1 MSITPESIIDDLEN
15 DRLPL
20 PTLPEVAIRVRE
32 TADDENASITDVAK
46 IIETDAALS
55 ARIVQVGNSALYRGI
70 NPAETVQAAAMRMGL
85 DTVRTLATSLVMK
98 QLFQATHPV
107 VDHYLRKAWKSSTDV
122 AALSA
127 MIAKSSTT
135 LESDSALLAG
145 LTHSIGIS
153 PILVKAESDPALLND
168 AQALEQLVY
177 QIYPLVGSQIL
188 KNWDFS
194 EALVKVP
201 AEHLQIDREGD
212 NGKADYV
219 DIVQVALMQTLDD
232 PSHPLAGI
240 DHSQVSAFARLG
252 MSGSVEEINMTGGVI
267 EVEEIKEAIL
277 QALSSYPAHGV

>member
-32 TADDENASITDVAK
+32 TADDDNASITDVSR

-85 DTVRTLATSLVMK
+85 DTVRSLATSLVMK

-107 VDHYLRKAWKSSTDV
+107 VDHYLRRAWKQSTDV
-122 AALSA
+122 ASLSA
-127 MIAKSSTT
+127 MIAKSTTT

-145 LTHSIGIS
+145 LTHSIGLS
-153 PILVKAESDPALLND
+153 PILVKAEGDPVLLND
-168 AQALEQLVY
+168 VQALENLIY
-177 QIYPLVGSQIL
+177 EIYPIVGSRIL
-188 KNWDFS
+188 ENWGFS

-201 AEHLQIDREGD
+201 AEHLNIDRDGN

-219 DIVQVALMQTLDD
+219 DIVQVALLQTLDD
-232 PSHPLAGI
+232 PSHPLAKV
-240 DHSQVSAFARLG
+240 DYAEVSAFARLG
-252 MSGSVEEINMTGGVI
+252 MHANLEEINMTGGVI
-267 EVEEIKEAIL
+267 EVEEIRQAIL
-277 QALSSYPAHGV
+277 

>member
-1 MSITPESIIDDLEN
+1 MKITPEIIIDDLEN

-107 VDHYLRKAWKSSTDV
+107 VDQYLRKAWKQSTDV

-145 LTHSIGIS
+145 LTHSIGLS
-153 PILVKAESDPALLND
+153 PILVKAESDPEVLNNPETLEHLLY
-168 AQALEQLVY
+168 E
-177 QIYPLVGSQIL
+177 IYPVVGSRIL
-188 KNWDFS
+188 ENWGFS

-201 AEHLQIDREGD
+201 SEHLKIDRDGD

-219 DIVQVALMQTLDD
+219 DIVQVALLQTLDD
-232 PSHPLAGI
+232 PFHPLADI
-240 DHSQVSAFARLG
+240 DHSQVSAFERLG
-252 MSGSVEEINMTGGVI
+252 MQADLEEINMTGGVI
-267 EVEEIKEAIL
+267 EVEEIKDAIF
-277 QALSSYPAHGV
+277 

>member
-32 TADDENASITDVAK
+32 TADDDNASITDVAK

-55 ARIVQVGNSALYRGI
+55 ARIVQVGNSALYRGV

-107 VDHYLRKAWKSSTDV
+107 VDHYLRQAWKQSTDV

-127 MIAKSSTT
+127 MIAKTSTT
-135 LESDSALLAG
+135 LEADSALLAG
-145 LTHSIGIS
+145 LTHSIGLA
-153 PILVKAESDPALLND
+153 PILVKAENYPDILGN
-168 AQALEQLVY
+168 AQQLEKLIY
-177 QIYPLVGSQIL
+177 EIYPVVGSQIL
-188 KNWDFS
+188 RNWGFS

-201 AEHLQIDREGD
+201 AEHLNIERNGD

-219 DIVQVALMQTLDD
+219 DIVQVALLQTLDN
-232 PSHPLAGI
+232 PGHPLASV
-240 DHSQVSAFARLG
+240 DHSQVSAFERLG
-252 MSGSVEEINMTGGVI
+252 MADSVEEINMTGGVI
-267 EVEEIKEAIL
+267 EVEEIREAIL
-277 QALSSYPAHGV
+277 

>member
-1 MSITPESIIDDLEN
+1 MSITKESIIDDLEN

-46 IIETDAALS
+46 IIETDASLS

-85 DTVRTLATSLVMK
+85 NTVRSLATSLVMK

-107 VDHYLRKAWKSSTDV
+107 VDLYLRKAWKQSTDV

-145 LTHSIGIS
+145 LTHSIGLA
-153 PILVKAESDPALLND
+153 PILVKAESDPILLNNT
-168 AQALEQLVY
+168 QELEKLLY
-177 QIYPLVGSQIL
+177 SIYPAVGAQIME
-188 KNWDFS
+188 NWGFS

-201 AEHLQIDREGD
+201 LEHLNIDRNGD

-219 DIVQVALMQTLDD
+219 DIVQVALLQTLDD
-232 PSHPLAGI
+232 DNHPLAGI
-240 DHSQVSAFARLG
+240 DQSTVSAIDRLG
-252 MSGSVEEINMTGGVI
+252 MRDSLEEINMTGGVI
-267 EVEEIKEAIL
+267 EVEEIRD
-277 QALSSYPAHGV
+277 ALL

>member
-32 TADDENASITDVAK
+32 TADDDNASITDVAR
-46 IIETDAALS
+46 IVETDAALS
-55 ARIVQVGNSALYRGI
+55 ARIVQVGNSALYRGV

-107 VDHYLRKAWKSSTDV
+107 VDHYLRKAWKQSTDV

-127 MIAKSSTT
+127 MIAKSSTA
-135 LESDSALLAG
+135 LEADSALLAG
-145 LTHSIGIS
+145 LTHSIGLS
-153 PILVKAESDPALLND
+153 PILVKAEGDSELLNN
-168 AQALEQLVY
+168 ARTLEKLIY
-177 QIYPLVGSQIL
+177 EIYPVVGSRIL
-188 KNWDFS
+188 ENWGFS

-201 AEHLQIDREGD
+201 AEHLNIARNGD

-219 DIVQVALMQTLDD
+219 DIVQVALLQTLDD
-232 PSHPLAGI
+232 PGHPLANV
-240 DHSQVSAFARLG
+240 DHAEVSAFERLG
-252 MSGSVEEINMTGGVI
+252 MQADPEEINLTGGVI
-267 EVEEIKEAIL
+267 EVEEIKDAIL
-277 QALSSYPAHGV
+277 

>member
-32 TADDENASITDVAK
+32 TADDDNASITDVAR

-85 DTVRTLATSLVMK
+85 DTVRSLATSLVMK

-107 VDHYLRKAWKSSTDV
+107 VDHYLRAAWKQSTDV

-127 MIAKSSTT
+127 MIAKTSTT
-135 LESDSALLAG
+135 LEADSALLAG
-145 LTHSIGIS
+145 LTHSIGLS
-153 PILVKAESDPALLND
+153 PILVKAENYPDILGNAQLLEK
-168 AQALEQLVY
+168 LMYE
-177 QIYPLVGSQIL
+177 IYPVVGSQIL
-188 KNWDFS
+188 RNWGFS

-201 AEHLQIDREGD
+201 AEHLNIERNGD

-219 DIVQVALMQTLDD
+219 DIVQVALLQTLDD
-232 PSHPLAGI
+232 PGHPLASV
-240 DHSQVSAFARLG
+240 DHSQVSAFERLG
-252 MSGSVEEINMTGGVI
+252 MADNVEEINMTGGVI
-267 EVEEIKEAIL
+267 EIEEIREAIL
-277 QALSSYPAHGV
+277 

>member
-32 TADDENASITDVAK
+32 TADDDNASITDVAK

-107 VDHYLRKAWKSSTDV
+107 VDHYLRKAWKQSTDV

-135 LESDSALLAG
+135 LEADSALLAG
-145 LTHSIGIS
+145 LTHSIGLS
-153 PILVKAESDPALLND
+153 PILVKAEGDSELLNN
-168 AQALEQLVY
+168 AQTLEKLIY
-177 QIYPLVGSQIL
+177 EIYPVVGSRIL
-188 KNWDFS
+188 ENWGFS

-201 AEHLQIDREGD
+201 AEHLNIARNGD

-219 DIVQVALMQTLDD
+219 DIVQVALLQTLDD
-232 PSHPLAGI
+232 PKHPLANI
-240 DHSQVSAFARLG
+240 DHAEVSAFGRLG
-252 MSGSVEEINMTGGVI
+252 MQASPEEINMTGGVI
-267 EVEEIKEAIL
+267 EVEEIKDAIL
-277 QALSSYPAHGV
+277 